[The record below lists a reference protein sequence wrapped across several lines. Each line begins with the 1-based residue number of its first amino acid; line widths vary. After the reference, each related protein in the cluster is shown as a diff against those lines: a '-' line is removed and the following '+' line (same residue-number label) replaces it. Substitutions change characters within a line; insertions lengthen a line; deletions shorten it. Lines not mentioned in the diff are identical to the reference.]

1 MTARERVARTQRLI
15 GAAAVAQSL
24 AWGAACTFAVLAV
37 ISFVSLLKP
46 GFDKDTET
54 NLIVAII
61 GGLMVAGWFIWRA
74 RRFTSVNRVA
84 LWIEERIPELEYSLV
99 TALEHSD
106 SPFSGGMEAQVERQN
121 VGGVTLAAL
130 RRKLGPA
137 IGALAV
143 AAVVLYVSPSTAFG
157 RAGILGRL
165 AGSAS
170 SKLAP
175 AANKLEDIEARVTPP
190 AYTGERTVILD
201 DPTSITAL
209 VGSRVV
215 IHGRGS
221 ASGVT
226 GSVNNAAV
234 GIGDSDGGWS
244 LSLAMPA
251 RPSALTLKDRSYD
264 RIIVLDPR
272 ADAPPKIALT
282 SPTRDTTLRAAQ
294 LVIQLNANATDDVG
308 LRGAYFEYLITTG
321 SGEIFNA
328 RTVTTPIVSFGGSR
342 TGSIRATLDLASLKL
357 NQGDVVSIRAIAQ
370 DGNTL
375 TGPGLATSDT
385 RTFRIARADEYD
397 SVAVDAAAPLP
408 VDTAAMSQRM
418 LIAMTE
424 KLVKEMKTI
433 PRAELVKRSG
443 QIGDLED
450 KIRKRVEEILYE
462 LEGGEEGA
470 EAEAPG
476 TPPDPSK
483 TLEGEESDEV
493 RANKNPDLM
502 EAFNALWAAVRS
514 LQIAEPDSALPPMR
528 VALKALDRARL
539 ANRLYLRGMPPKVIV
554 DIARV
559 RMSGKE
565 KGTANIRTPRTAV
578 DSQRVAL
585 EKRFSDAVEL
595 IESKPADAVRAF
607 TLMQVE
613 ALSVSPA
620 VASAL
625 GEAVDAFRKGRDATL
640 PLLRARRAL
649 SGDPRGT
656 SGLPAWSGSR

>member
-1 MTARERVARTQRLI
+1 M
-15 GAAAVAQSL
+15 
-24 AWGAACTFAVLAV
+24 
-37 ISFVSLLKP
+37 
-46 GFDKDTET
+46 
-54 NLIVAII
+54 
-61 GGLMVAGWFIWRA
+61 
-74 RRFTSVNRVA
+74 
-84 LWIEERIPELEYSLV
+84 
-99 TALEHSD
+99 
-106 SPFSGGMEAQVERQN
+106 
-121 VGGVTLAAL
+121 
-130 RRKLGPA
+130 
-137 IGALAV
+137 
-143 AAVVLYVSPSTAFG
+143 
-157 RAGILGRL
+157 
-165 AGSAS
+165 
-170 SKLAP
+170 
-175 AANKLEDIEARVTPP
+175 
-190 AYTGERTVILD
+190 
-201 DPTSITAL
+201 
-209 VGSRVV
+209 
-215 IHGRGS
+215 
-221 ASGVT
+221 
-226 GSVNNAAV
+226 
-234 GIGDSDGGWS
+234 
-244 LSLAMPA
+244 
-251 RPSALTLKDRSYD
+251 
-264 RIIVLDPR
+264 
-272 ADAPPKIALT
+272 
-282 SPTRDTTLRAAQ
+282 
-294 LVIQLNANATDDVG
+294 
-308 LRGAYFEYLITTG
+308 
-321 SGEIFNA
+321 
-328 RTVTTPIVSFGGSR
+328 TTPIVSFGGSR

-424 KLVKEMKTI
+424 KLVKEMKRI
-433 PRAELVKRSG
+433 PHTELVKRSG

-450 KIRKRVEEILYE
+450 RIRKRVEEILYE

>member
-1 MTARERVARTQRLI
+1 LI
-15 GAAAVAQSL
+15 GAAAIAQSL
-24 AWGAACTFAVLAV
+24 AWGFACTFAILAA
-37 ISFVSLLKP
+37 ISFGSLVKP
-46 GFDKDTET
+46 GFDKHTEA
-54 NLIVAII
+54 NLIVAVV
-61 GGLMVAGWFIWRA
+61 GGSMVAGWFLWKA
-74 RRFTSVNRVA
+74 RRFTSVDRVA
-84 LWIEERIPELEYSLV
+84 LWIEERIPDLQYSLV

-106 SPFSGGMEAQVERQN
+106 SPFTRGMEAQVEQQN

-137 IGALAV
+137 IGVLAAAALL
-143 AAVVLYVSPSTAFG
+143 LYVSPSAAFG
-157 RAGILGRL
+157 RAGLLGRL
-165 AGSAS
+165 AGSTRSA
-170 SKLAP
+170 LAP
-175 AANKLEDIEARVTPP
+175 AASKLDDIEARVTPP
-190 AYTGERTVILD
+190 AYTGERTVTLD

-215 IHGRGS
+215 IHGHG
-221 ASGVT
+221 AAAGVT
-226 GSVNNAAV
+226 GSANGAIV
-234 GIGDSDGGWS
+234 GVTDIDAGWS
-244 LSLAMPA
+244 LSLVMPPK
-251 RPSALTLKDRSYD
+251 PSALTLTDRSYE

-282 SPTRDTTLRAAQ
+282 SPAKDTTLRVAQ

-328 RTVTTPIVSFGGSR
+328 RTVTTPVVSFGGARSG
-342 TGSIRATLDLASLKL
+342 TIRATLDLASLKL

-375 TGPGLATSDT
+375 TGPGLSTSDT

-424 KLVKEMKTI
+424 KLVKEMKKI
-433 PRAELVKRSG
+433 PHAELVSRSG

-462 LEGGEEGA
+462 QEGGEEGA
-470 EAEAPG
+470 ESEAPG

-483 TLEGEESDEV
+483 TLEGEESDQV
-493 RANKNPDLM
+493 RASKNPDMM

-565 KGTANIRTPRTAV
+565 KGTTNIRTPRSAV

-613 ALSVSPA
+613 ALSVSPG
-620 VASAL
+620 VASSL
-625 GEAVDAFRKGRDATL
+625 GEAIEAFRKGRDATL

-649 SGDPRGT
+649 SGDPSGS

>member
-1 MTARERVARTQRLI
+1 M
-15 GAAAVAQSL
+15 
-24 AWGAACTFAVLAV
+24 
-37 ISFVSLLKP
+37 
-46 GFDKDTET
+46 
-54 NLIVAII
+54 
-61 GGLMVAGWFIWRA
+61 
-74 RRFTSVNRVA
+74 
-84 LWIEERIPELEYSLV
+84 
-99 TALEHSD
+99 
-106 SPFSGGMEAQVERQN
+106 
-121 VGGVTLAAL
+121 VTL
-130 RRKLGPA
+130 
-137 IGALAV
+137 
-143 AAVVLYVSPSTAFG
+143 
-157 RAGILGRL
+157 
-165 AGSAS
+165 
-170 SKLAP
+170 
-175 AANKLEDIEARVTPP
+175 E
-190 AYTGERTVILD
+190 

-215 IHGRGS
+215 VHGRGS

-226 GSVNNAAV
+226 GSANNAAL
-234 GIGDSDGGWS
+234 GITDSDGGWS
-244 LSLAMPA
+244 LSLAMPPK
-251 RPSALTLKDRSYD
+251 PSALTLKDRSYE

-282 SPTRDTTLRAAQ
+282 SPARDTTLRAAQ
-294 LVIQLNANATDDVG
+294 LIVQLNANATDDVG

-328 RTVTTPIVSFGGSR
+328 RTLTTPIVSFGGSR

-424 KLVKEMKTI
+424 KLVKEMKRI
-433 PRAELVKRSG
+433 PHTELVKRSG

-450 KIRKRVEEILYE
+450 RIRKRVEEILYE

-565 KGTANIRTPRTAV
+565 KGTGNIRTPRSAV
-578 DSQRVAL
+578 DSQRVSL
-585 EKRFSDAVEL
+585 EKRFNDAVEL

-649 SGDPRGT
+649 SGDPRGS